1 MRLGIAA
8 YFVPFI
14 FALHPPLILMG
25 TLKEI
30 LIAIITAVIGVVLL
44 GAGCAG
50 YLFRPLS
57 WPTRGLLWVA
67 AILLLLPSTSNVLLL
82 ADVVGF
88 ALGAIIIAWE
98 WSRRAVTSIPLTQ
111 PDSTS

>member
-14 FALHPPLILMG
+14 FALHPPLILIG
-25 TLKEI
+25 SLKEI
-30 LIAIITAVIGVVLL
+30 LIAIITAAIGVIML

-57 WPTRGLLWVA
+57 WTMRGLLWVA
-67 AILLLLPSTSNVLLL
+67 ALLLLLPSTSNILFLV
-82 ADVVGF
+82 DFVGF
-88 ALGAIIIAWE
+88 TLGAAIVAWE
-98 WSRRAVTSIPLTQ
+98 WSRRSARALVVT
-111 PDSTS
+111 